1 MTHLGRVLGYSVCF
15 FSLIIIPSLVRS
27 SVVPNGNTTENFEQE
42 IKNLEKFE
50 EQNENLISRN
60 DLPCDNDA
68 HFKIQCTS
76 VRRAVRKWRQRS
88 WMKGKTPHHV
98 SQLFDEVGCSSTS
111 FLMMFAQLDPSL
123 SAVQASGL

>member
-1 MTHLGRVLGYSVCF
+1 MANLDRILGFSVCIL
-15 FSLIIIPSLVRS
+15 SLIVIPSLVAS
-27 SVVPNGNTTENFEQE
+27 SVVPNGNVTENFDQE

-50 EQNENLISRN
+50 AQNENLISRN

-88 WMKGKTPHHV
+88 WMKGKTPPHV
-98 SQLFDEVGCSSTS
+98 SQLFDEVDDCSIS
-111 FLMMFAQLDPSL
+111 
-123 SAVQASGL
+123 